1 MRRRTIILIAVLI
14 TVVVAGMGGARW
26 LIAALGPASIEAVV
40 HAMGFRPQRPPNTLY
55 GPGGLY
61 QVNTFG
67 QVTPICDADS
77 SKVVLSE
84 GRTEARIIRAF
95 SIVENKSRVWGKMN
109 TAEATS
115 KGASTAS
122 VLLVLQNPI
131 IRGGDLATLSKINE
145 ELQRHPHCRRELD
158 RALRAGRCVAQS
170 RSVLIATLDFELHE
184 SGAVEIGGDGNLT
197 PQVLELAVNAGFARS
212 DLRFGEKLYYG
223 LQLTDRC
230 MARPDDSYGR
240 YVPDE
245 TWWFL
250 KTTVNTFHTF
260 LEMVGI

>member
-26 LIAALGPASIEAVV
+26 LIAAFGPASIEAVV
-40 HAMGFRPQRPPNTLY
+40 HSMGFRPQRPPNTLY

-61 QVNTFG
+61 LVNTFG
-67 QVTPICDADS
+67 QVTPICDVDS
-77 SKVVLSE
+77 SKVKLSE

-95 SIVENKSRVWGKMN
+95 STVKTKSQMGGVKK
-109 TAEATS
+109 AEATE
-115 KGASTAS
+115 GASTAS
-122 VLLVLQNPI
+122 VVLVLQHPL
-131 IRGGDLATLSKINE
+131 IRGGSLATLSLINE
-145 ELQRHPHCRRELD
+145 ELQQHPHCRQELD

-170 RSVLIATLDFELHE
+170 RSVLVATLDFKLHE
-184 SGAVEIGGDGNLT
+184 SAAFEIAGDATLI
-197 PQVLELAVNAGFARS
+197 PHVLELAVNAGFTRS
-212 DLRFGEKLYYG
+212 DLRFGEELYYG

-230 MARPDDSYGR
+230 VARPDDRYAR

-250 KTTVNTFHTF
+250 KTTVNTFHIF
-260 LEMVGI
+260 LETVGL